1 MRARVRDGRFESAV
15 PDRPWSLARS
25 QSRASLL
32 LQDGAPISHVSRR
45 LGHKDAA
52 ITLRVYAH
60 WLPDASRDRLVDV
73 LDDAARTRPGATND
87 VGRGSSAD

>member
-1 MRARVRDGRFESAV
+1 
-15 PDRPWSLARS
+15 LARS
-25 QSRASLL
+25 SSRASLL
-32 LQDGAPISHVSRR
+32 LQDGAPITQVSRQ